1 MDADPARVVDV
12 IGIGHCTKRPDSSQR
27 GRRIKMRIGDIQ
39 TSKFKLT

>member
-12 IGIGHCTKRPDSSQR
+12 IGIGHRKKRPDSLQR
-27 GRRIKMRIGDIQ
+27 WRRIKMRIGGIQ